1 MLWLNA
7 TKFAPFLATNFIS
20 LLIEVNFVLGH
31 FVGFPMAVSWSS
43 GFVWFTLLAKYFA
56 SLRTETKIRWP
67 KFCID
72 FNLLIYV
79 LAPLGQDP
87 WPLTQ
92 FAAIKYLAPL
102 HVAANKINSRIVCSS
117 NHSAKSINELSAHQ
131 LWPNRRVGRRDF
143 STGEST
149 TQSWLINASQFK
161 AINLIN
167 DFWWGHDAAT

>member
-1 MLWLNA
+1 LIH
-7 TKFAPFLATNFIS
+7 FI
-20 LLIEVNFVLGH
+20 G
-31 FVGFPMAVSWSS
+31 
-43 GFVWFTLLAKYFA
+43 
-56 SLRTETKIRWP
+56 KIFCQPADRDENP
-67 KFCID
+67 VAEICID

-79 LAPLGQDP
+79 LAPLGQGP